1 LTQRLSI
8 RFEKVKR
15 NRTQI
20 CIDVLKA
27 IKEGYS
33 KPTRIMYRS
42 NLSWHSLK
50 NMLSELETLGLIQK
64 EMKKPRNGTRLRS
77 TYTITE
83 KGMKIVTKAN
93 ELENEL
99 MYASLID

>member
-1 LTQRLSI
+1 LTQKFPI

-27 IKEGYS
+27 IREGYK

-42 NLSWHSLK
+42 NLSWRSLK
-50 NMLSELETLGLIQK
+50 NMLSELETLRLIQK
-64 EMKKPRNGTRLRS
+64 ETKKPRNGTRVRAI
-77 TYTITE
+77 YTITE

-99 MYASLID
+99 IYASILD